1 MTLKVN
7 GEVIPTEAIEFE
19 LARLIQF
26 YSDHMSEVEVRKQI
40 GVLKDR
46 AKQQAIGA
54 KLLIDEASKLDIQVS
69 DDEVRKKLNE
79 MIEGAGGRDKFDA
92 ILEKQKLSEEVVCA
106 GIARSRKVDLL
117 VDKFTEGISDPS
129 EEEMREHFKSHAHE
143 YANPARASA
152 QHILLSVDK
161 GSNDDA
167 KATARAR
174 LEAIKRDIEGGANFA
189 DQATMHSDCPSGKQ
203 AGGSLG
209 WFSQGMM
216 APEIDKAVFSMD
228 VGQVSDVVESTLG
241 FHLIHKTGQQDST
254 AVEYDDV
261 RDKVRDFLRHAA
273 RGEALSEHVQELKE
287 KAVIE
292 EA

>member
-7 GEVIPTEAIEFE
+7 GEVIPSEAIEFE

-26 YSDHMSEVEVRKQI
+26 YSEHMSEVEVRKQMAI
-40 GVLKDR
+40 LQDR

-69 DDEVRKKLNE
+69 EDDVRKKLKE
-79 MIEGAGGRDKFDA
+79 MIEGAGGREKFEA
-92 ILEKQKLSEEVVCA
+92 ILEKQQLSEEAVCA

-117 VDKFTEGISDPS
+117 VDKLTEGISDPT
-129 EEEMREHFKSHAHE
+129 EEDIREHFKSHAQE
-143 YANPARASA
+143 YASPARASA
-152 QHILLSVDK
+152 QHVLLSVEKDSK
-161 GSNDDA
+161 DDA

-174 LEAIKRDIEGGANFA
+174 LEAIKRDIEDGANFA
-189 DQATMHSDCPSGKQ
+189 DQATIHSECPSGKQ

-216 APEIDKAVFSMD
+216 APEIDKAVFSME

-241 FHLIHKTGQQDST
+241 FHLIHKTGQQDSS
-254 AVEYDDV
+254 AAEYDDV

-273 RGEALSEHVQELKE
+273 RGEALSEHVQELKD

>member
-7 GEVIPTEAIEFE
+7 GEVIPSEAIEFE

-26 YSDHMSEVEVRKQI
+26 YSEHMSEAEVRKQMAI
-40 GVLKDR
+40 LQDR

-69 DDEVRKKLNE
+69 DEDVRKKLNE
-79 MIEGAGGRDKFDA
+79 MIEGAGGHDKFAA
-92 ILEKQKLSEEVVCA
+92 ILEKQQLSEEAVCA

-117 VDKFTEGISDPS
+117 VDKLTEGISDPL
-129 EEEMREHFKSHAHE
+129 EAEIREHFKSHAQE
-143 YANPARASA
+143 YTSPARASA
-152 QHILLSVDK
+152 QHILLSVEKD
-161 GSNDDA
+161 GDNDA
-167 KATARAR
+167 KATACAR
-174 LEAIKRDIEGGANFA
+174 LEAIKRDIDDGANFS
-189 DQATMHSDCPSGKQ
+189 DQATIHSDCPSGKQ
-203 AGGSLG
+203 DGGSLG

-216 APEIDKAVFSMD
+216 APEIDEAVFSME
-228 VGQVSDVVESTLG
+228 VGQVSDVVESALG
-241 FHLIHKTGQQDST
+241 FHLIHKIGHQDSS
-254 AVEYDDV
+254 AADYDEV

-273 RGEALSEHVQELKE
+273 RGEVLSEHVQELKD